1 MILGEKMKTNYRV
14 VKIPLDISQKRQ
26 KVKIS
31 TNGQIVPKIRFG
43 DDYKSFYI
51 YALTDSFCNDQ
62 KTIEFI
68 FISQKEMSDIRFNI
82 KTGQSIPTKEIIWGP
97 NIEKDLRLGNEILD
111 FSQYSFLDIVSN
123 SPFEIIILY
132 KIT

>member
-1 MILGEKMKTNYRV
+1 MKTNYRV

-31 TNGQIVPKIRFG
+31 ANGQIVPKIRFG
-43 DDYKSFYI
+43 DDYKSFYV
-51 YALTDSFCNDQ
+51 YALTDSSCSDQ

-68 FISQKEMSDIRFNI
+68 LISQKEMPDIRFNI
-82 KTGQSIPTKEIIWGP
+82 KTGQSISAKKIVWNP
-97 NIEKDLRLGNEILD
+97 NIEKDLSPENETLD
-111 FSQYSFLDIVSN
+111 LSQYSFLDIVSN